1 MGMYG
6 LNPSIF
12 DFMEKDIIE
21 FFNKFKDDKDKE
33 YFLPDVVTKMSNENK
48 VKIKIITTNSDWF
61 GITYKEELESVKEKI
76 SKLIEDKVY
85 PSKLF

>member
-33 YFLPDVVTKMSNENK
+33 YFFPDVVTKMSNENK

>member
-1 MGMYG
+1 
-6 LNPSIF
+6 
-12 DFMEKDIIE
+12 
-21 FFNKFKDDKDKE
+21 
-33 YFLPDVVTKMSNENK
+33 MSNENK

>member
-48 VKIKIITTNSDWF
+48 VKIKVITTNSDWF

-76 SKLIEDKVY
+76 SKLIEDKIY